1 MIGGKIFAAEF
12 PQGGVEITHVNNVAG
27 GVFDLNAIADLIRP
41 PDQDVDPAQ
50 KTGHWCL
57 HGQAN
62 DD

>member
-12 PQGGVEITHVNNVAG
+12 PQGGVEITHINNVARG
-27 GVFDLNAIADLIRP
+27 IFDLNTIADPVRP
-41 PDQDVDPAQ
+41 PDQDVDPAE

-62 DD
+62 NN